1 MKMNHNNI
9 LLIDDDADDRLIFID
24 ALDEIAAG
32 IECATA
38 KNGLEAIEY
47 LKSAIAIPSLIF
59 LDLNMPLMNGF
70 QCLEKIKKDERL
82 KHLPV
87 VVYTTSDNP
96 VDKKRSKESGAEMF
110 FTKTPDFKLL
120 KDTLLRILKTYF

>member
-110 FTKTPDFKLL
+110 LTKTPDFKLL
-120 KDTLLRILKTYF
+120 KDTLLGILKTYF